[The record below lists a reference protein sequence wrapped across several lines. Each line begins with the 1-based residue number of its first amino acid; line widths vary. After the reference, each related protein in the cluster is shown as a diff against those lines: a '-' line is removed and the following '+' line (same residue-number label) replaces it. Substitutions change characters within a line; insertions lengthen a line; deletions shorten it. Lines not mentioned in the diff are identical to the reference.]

1 MAKTSTVKSG
11 GPARV
16 RLVVFDAEVPD
27 GDFNSLAQVL
37 QNALKT
43 TTVIQQPRVTN
54 GNGVAA
60 KTITHQPAE
69 TAQDDEPGL
78 FDNPEDAETV
88 DAAPAP
94 AKPKA
99 PRKSPKAPDV
109 VVIDMNSE
117 VSLATFAAGK
127 DAGSQHKKYMIAAAW
142 LKEHRGID
150 AVSAGHIYT
159 CFRSMEWS
167 ANIPDFWQ
175 PLRDLKAK
183 KYFAKNDAGDYEIN
197 HLGLDFVKKLG
208 GNGAG

>member
-43 TTVIQQPRVTN
+43 PTVIQQPRVTN

-78 FDNPEDAETV
+78 FDNLEEAETV
-88 DAAPAP
+88 EAAPAP

-99 PRKSPKAPDV
+99 PRKAPKAPDV
-109 VVIDMNSE
+109 VPIEMNE
-117 VSLATFAAGK
+117 PVSFADFAAGK
-127 DAGSQHKKYMIAAAW
+127 KNESLHKKYLIAAAW
-142 LKEHRGID
+142 LHECRNTPIVTD
-150 AVSAGHIYT
+150 GHIYT
-159 CFRSMEWS
+159 CFRSIGWS
-167 ANIPDFWQ
+167 TAHSDFGQ
-175 PLRDLKAK
+175 PLRELKTRK
-183 KYFAKNDAGDYEIN
+183 FFTTPSRGQYEIN
-197 HLGLDFVKKLG
+197 HIGLDYVKKLA
-208 GNGAG
+208 NGAE

>member
-1 MAKTSTVKSG
+1 MAKNSTVKSG

-43 TTVIQQPRVTN
+43 PTVIQQRLTN
-54 GNGVAA
+54 GSAAA

-69 TAQDDEPGL
+69 AAQDDEPGL
-78 FDNPEDAETV
+78 FDNLEEVEPVEV
-88 DAAPAP
+88 APATARP
-94 AKPKA
+94 KP
-99 PRKSPKAPDV
+99 PRKAPKAPDIV
-109 VVIDMNSE
+109 DIDMNSD
-117 VSLATFAAGK
+117 VSLAAFAAGK

-142 LKEHRGID
+142 LKEHRNID
-150 AVSAGHIYT
+150 AVGAGHIYT
-159 CFRSMEWS
+159 CFRSMGWS

-197 HLGLDFVKKLG
+197 HLGLDYVKKLG

>member
-1 MAKTSTVKSG
+1 MAKNSTVKSG

-43 TTVIQQPRVTN
+43 PTVIQQPRMTN
-54 GNGVAA
+54 GAAA
-60 KTITHQPAE
+60 KTITHHPAE
-69 TAQDDEPGL
+69 AAQDDEPGL
-78 FDNPEDAETV
+78 FDHLDEEEAVEAT
-88 DAAPAP
+88 PAP
-94 AKPKA
+94 AKPRA
-99 PRKSPKAPDV
+99 PRKAPKAPDV
-109 VVIDMNSE
+109 VDIDMNSD

>member
-1 MAKTSTVKSG
+1 MAKNSTVKSG

-16 RLVVFDAEVPD
+16 RLVVFDAEVSD

-43 TTVIQQPRVTN
+43 PTVIQQPRVTN
-54 GNGVAA
+54 GSTA

-69 TAQDDEPGL
+69 AAQDDEPDL
-78 FDNPEDAETV
+78 FANLEDAEPVEAT
-88 DAAPAP
+88 PAP

-99 PRKSPKAPDV
+99 PRKAPKSPNV
-109 VVIDMNSE
+109 VDIDMNAD
-117 VSLATFAAGK
+117 VSLAAFAAGK

-150 AVSAGHIYT
+150 AVSADHIYT

-197 HLGLDFVKKLG
+197 HLGLDFAKKLG